1 MNRRGFGCPRNTRKA
16 RKLAF
21 EAKAFFV
28 VVFAHGT
35 PGSAQNIQD
44 QNAPKS
50 AASAAPVAS
59 VAPAPVFPE
68 TVPQLGSDSRNSH
81 LIQESSL

>member
-1 MNRRGFGCPRNTRKA
+1 FRGRVEDF
-16 RKLAF
+16 
-21 EAKAFFV
+21 
-28 VVFAHGT
+28 VFAHGT